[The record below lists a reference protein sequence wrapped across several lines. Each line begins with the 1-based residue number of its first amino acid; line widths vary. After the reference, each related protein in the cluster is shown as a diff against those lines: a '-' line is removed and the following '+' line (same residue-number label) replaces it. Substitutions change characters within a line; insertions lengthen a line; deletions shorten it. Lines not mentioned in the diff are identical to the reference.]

1 MYIHI
6 YIVSDRCRRRR
17 PISHQRVF
25 QSVPSNNRRRPIKS
39 CPLCAVL
46 LVLLLNRRNT
56 YCVTIISYGKRFNCA
71 RIRPEDREQ
80 PTQNVILYVVIYNI
94 AKVPIYIYMIFVY
107 RMYSHT
113 AALYCYAGII
123 IIQSGGNNTRHQTR
137 HQARPSVQLQLL
149 QQQEKAAFAN
159 IYYCTCVIHDA
170 HIILIY
176 I

>member
-1 MYIHI
+1 MTPNNCNNDDGRPRRELYRILYMYIHI

-94 AKVPIYIYMIFVY
+94 AKVPIYIYIY
-107 RMYSHT
+107 DICISHVQPHSRIV
-113 AALYCYAGII
+113 LLRGHN
-123 IIQSGGNNTRHQTR
+123 NNTVRRQ
-137 HQARPSVQLQLL
+137 
-149 QQQEKAAFAN
+149 
-159 IYYCTCVIHDA
+159 
-170 HIILIY
+170 
-176 I
+176 